1 MKTKH
6 TPAPW
11 IIQNEDSAETVFY
24 IQCKSGN
31 LGSAYNKAGGEGL
44 ANAKLIA
51 AAPELLEALLKLMEY
66 TQQGYKGGETH
77 PLEVAENAVRKAT
90 NLFSVQIQK
99 ATQP

>member
-31 LGSAYNKAGGEGL
+31 LGSAYNKAGGEGI
-44 ANAKLIA
+44 ANARLIA
-51 AAPELLEALLKLMEY
+51 AAPELLEQLTYQRAKE
-66 TQQGYKGGETH
+66 
-77 PLEVAENAVRKAT
+77 A
-90 NLFSVQIQK
+90 IQK
-99 ATQP
+99 ATE